1 MDKESIGGARSQ
13 ARPEPLPSHVDKKS
27 TTAYDI
33 GAAMKI
39 ARRRIEVTSGG
50 SPRVPSPRVLPVAG
64 GARLG
69 EPGCLLRACC
79 GGGVGAPALLAAAL
93 CAPSVALALDPGK
106 NIGQYGHD
114 TWTPQSGLP
123 GEAVYQ
129 ILQTRDGY
137 LWLRTSAGL
146 VRFDGARFVT
156 IFPRVAGKIVEE
168 PIRAMAQGAD
178 GDLLVRSTSRTLI
191 YNDGTFR
198 DYRAPAPL
206 PDGDIRLL
214 FESKRHEVFVGSDDF
229 IYLIEN
235 GGAKMLRRGTGWI
248 YSFLENADGAVWIG
262 GSDGVTTWQRGR
274 VGRLDVGF
282 GNNGV
287 TALLPDTGDR
297 VWGGALNGLYEM
309 DRGALAA
316 RLVVPGFRGVV
327 NAIVKDRAGS
337 LWVAT
342 DATGVMRLTGGQ
354 VSSFQSRDGLSDSR
368 VLSLFEDR
376 EGSLWVGTASGL
388 DRFRDTKLTTYTVA
402 EKLPSNQAENVIETR
417 DGSVYV
423 TCRAGGLARF
433 FHGEVTP
440 ITAKQGLPNE
450 YANALFESRDGS
462 LWMSANGLTRYR
474 DGKFT

>member
-1 MDKESIGGARSQ
+1 RGVWAG
-13 ARPEPLPSHVDKKS
+13 
-27 TTAYDI
+27 TA
-33 GAAMKI
+33 
-39 ARRRIEVTSGG
+39 
-50 SPRVPSPRVLPVAG
+50 
-64 GARLG
+64 
-69 EPGCLLRACC
+69 
-79 GGGVGAPALLAAAL
+79 ALLAAAL
-93 CAPSVALALDPGK
+93 GAPAVALALDPGR
-106 NIGQYGHD
+106 NIDQYGHD
-114 TWTPQSGLP
+114 TWTTQNGLP
-123 GEAVYQ
+123 GEAVYH
-129 ILQTRDGY
+129 ILQSRDGY

-156 IFPRVAGKIVEE
+156 VFPQVAGKIVEE
-168 PIRAMAQGAD
+168 PIKAVAQGAD

-191 YNDGTFR
+191 YHDGTFR
-198 DYRAPAPL
+198 DYRTPAPL
-206 PDGDIRLL
+206 PDGDILTL

-235 GGAKMLRRGTGWI
+235 AGAKRLRRATGWI

-342 DATGVMRLTGGQ
+342 DAKGVTRLAGGQ
-354 VSSFQSRDGLSDSR
+354 VSSFLSADGLTDSR
-368 VLSLFEDR
+368 VLSLLEDR

-388 DRFRDTKLTTYTVA
+388 DRFRDTKVTTYTVA
-402 EKLPSNQAENVIETR
+402 EKLPSNQAENV
-417 DGSVYV
+417 
-423 TCRAGGLARF
+423 
-433 FHGEVTP
+433 
-440 ITAKQGLPNE
+440 
-450 YANALFESRDGS
+450 
-462 LWMSANGLTRYR
+462 
-474 DGKFT
+474 